1 MNAHLRLMKILLHG
15 YYDPYF
21 THGELKFEDNMS
33 LAHYNTVLSSR
44 GGRKTPN
51 F

>member
-1 MNAHLRLMKILLHG
+1 MKILLDG

-21 THGELKFEDNMS
+21 THGELQFKANTS
-33 LAHYNTVLSSR
+33 LAHYNTVLSNR
-44 GGRKTPN
+44 GERKAPN